1 MIFKSN
7 FPNAPTVNM
16 VIDGVAV
23 DYTAINAVSVS
34 FAENEH
40 DYAEFSVSGLIPS
53 AVTEYIN
60 RPVYISIAYGPT
72 NQSFFHGY
80 IAFIEPVA
88 ETRKGYINNSAIQHA
103 KLICFGTSY
112 DMGNKRSKVW
122 ENHTLKRIVETLA
135 SDYKYSFQIPTDS
148 FVFSRLTQDKET
160 DFAFLVK
167 VCKSLGYRVT
177 VSNGHIHVY
186 DPFASISRA
195 MPYAE
200 LTNLVNSQGNA
211 TYSPGRI
218 MEFRG
223 TFGSRTTQGSSDS
236 FTFETMDNNGQLIT
250 HSTGS
255 ESMDLGQVV
264 PARFN
269 NTVTMNTFSQ
279 EALKK
284 YALGAVKNR
293 APFHAEAIVTGLP
306 EVLPGSLVKL
316 SNYNGKFDGFWMVSK
331 VTQNISRSNYTTE
344 LSLVKDSTNDALP
357 VITSGTTYIAPQQP
371 VVIGGTWVS
380 PLATGYAYA

>member
-34 FAENEH
+34 FVENEH

-80 IAFIEPVA
+80 IAFVEPIA

-103 KLICFGTSY
+103 KLICLGTSY
-112 DMGNKRSKVW
+112 DMGNKKSRIW
-122 ENHTLKRIVETLA
+122 EQHTLKKIVETIA
-135 SDYKYSFQIPTDS
+135 SDYKYSYQIPTDS
-148 FVFSRLTQDKET
+148 FIFSRLTQDKET

-167 VCKSLGYRVT
+167 TCMSLGYRVSI
-177 VSNGHIHVY
+177 SNGHIHVY
-186 DPFASISRA
+186 DPSAAISRA

-211 TYSPGRI
+211 SYSPGRI

-223 TFGSRTTQGSSDS
+223 TFGSRTTDGSSDS
-236 FTFETMDNNGQLIT
+236 FTYETLDNNGKLVRY
-250 HSTGS
+250 STGS
-255 ESMDLGQVV
+255 ESMNLGEVV
-264 PARFN
+264 PPRFN

-284 YALGAVKNR
+284 YALGAVNNR
-293 APFHAEAIVTGLP
+293 APFHAETIVTGLP
-306 EVLPGSLVKL
+306 EVLPGSLVKV
-316 SNYNGKFDGFWMVSK
+316 SNYNGKFDGFWLVSK
-331 VTQNISRSNYTTE
+331 VTQNISRSNYTTQ
-344 LSLVKDSTNDALP
+344 LSLVKDSTNDSPP
-357 VITSGTTYIAPQQP
+357 VVTSGSSYVSPEQP
-371 VVIGGTWVS
+371 VLINGSWAS
-380 PLATGYAYA
+380 PLATGYVYS